1 LGEFSFRGWGMTAEI
16 CVLRLRDSVRQDA
29 GPVQALYRDMGSGA
43 ADQVLGELAL
53 TTAHMAG
60 RVAVHDLG
68 DLARQLRRAERMA
81 EQLGLVSF
89 AGVAADARQV
99 LQRGDA
105 TAFAAIW
112 ARLLRVAE
120 RTLAPD
126 HDLMDQSV

>member
-1 LGEFSFRGWGMTAEI
+1 MTAEI
-16 CVLRLRDSVRQDA
+16 CVLRLWERVRQDA
-29 GPVQALYRDMGSGA
+29 GPVQAMYQDMGTGA
-43 ADQVLGELAL
+43 ADQVIARVLGELAL
-53 TTAHMAG
+53 TTAHMAA
-60 RVAVHDLG
+60 RVVAHDLG
-68 DLARQLRRAERMA
+68 DLARQLRRVERMA

-89 AGVAADARQV
+89 ASVAGDARQM
-99 LQRGDA
+99 LARGDA

>member
-1 LGEFSFRGWGMTAEI
+1 MTAEI

-43 ADQVLGELAL
+43 ADQVIARVLGELAL